1 LETAIYSGSTKV
13 TDGVGELIE
22 PKKEVIVSAMKVL
35 VTGASGFLGSWIC
48 RLLSEEYEV
57 TGLVREASSLAKISD
72 LKNLKI
78 VRLETSHWS
87 DIVSDLRPEV
97 LILNHWSGVNNQRR
111 NDPLQFEN
119 VNGIQLMAEAAL
131 SSGVKTI
138 VGVGSQAELGPLVS
152 TISDIEL
159 DNPTTVYGQ
168 AKVETRLAIEDLM
181 KGTELRF
188 IWMRIFSTYGPLDE
202 GTWLIPNIVDS
213 LVNNREIGLTKGEQ
227 QWSYLHAYDL
237 ACAFRTVIEKP
248 GLKGIVNVGN
258 PQTISVHK
266 VASIIGEIL
275 GKKELLRFGALD
287 YRSDQ
292 VMRLEPLCESLT
304 SAGWLPQISFEEGIR
319 QTIDWLQNKPT
330 NSLKTLDGKTLDFK
344 LPSRS

>member
-1 LETAIYSGSTKV
+1 
-13 TDGVGELIE
+13 
-22 PKKEVIVSAMKVL
+22 MKVL
-35 VTGASGFLGSWIC
+35 ITGASGFLGSWIC
-48 RLLSEEYEV
+48 RVLDSEHDV
-57 TGLVREASSLAKISD
+57 VGLVRETSQLTRISD
-72 LKNLKI
+72 LKNAEI
-78 VRLETSHWS
+78 IRLESSFWA
-87 DIVSDLRPEV
+87 DFVSESRPDV
-97 LILNHWSGVNNQRR
+97 LILNHWSGVNNQSR
-111 NDPLQFEN
+111 NNPLQIMN
-119 VNGIQLMAEAAL
+119 IKNIQKIAEAAVIG
-131 SSGVKTI
+131 GVKTI
-138 VGVGSQAELGPLVS
+138 IGVGSQAELGPIES
-152 TISDIEL
+152 TISEL
-159 DNPTTVYGQ
+159 QVDSPTTAYGQ
-168 AKVETRLAIEDLM
+168 AKVDTRLAIEDLV

-237 ACAFRTVIEKP
+237 ASAFRTVIEKP
-248 GLKGIVNVGN
+248 SLRGIVNVGN

-304 SAGWLPQISFEEGIR
+304 SAGWYPQIGFEEGIR

-330 NSLKTLDGKTLDFK
+330 NSLNTLDGKTLDFK
-344 LPSRS
+344 LPSRP

>member
-1 LETAIYSGSTKV
+1 M
-13 TDGVGELIE
+13 DGVGEQFE

-57 TGLVREASSLAKISD
+57 TGLVRKASSLAKISD
-72 LKNLKI
+72 LKNVKI
-78 VRLETSHWS
+78 IPLETSHWS
-87 DIVSDLRPEV
+87 DFISELRPDV
-97 LILNHWSGVNNQRR
+97 LILNHWSGVNNQKR

-119 VNGIQLMAEAAL
+119 VNGIQLMAEAAV
-131 SSGVKTI
+131 SAGVKTI

-168 AKVETRLAIEDLM
+168 AKVDTRLVIEDLT
-181 KGTELRF
+181 KGKGVRF

-202 GTWLIPNIVDS
+202 GTWLIPNIVES
-213 LVNNREIGLTKGEQ
+213 LLNNREMDLTKGEQ

-237 ACAFRTVIEKP
+237 ATAFRTVIEKP

-258 PQTISVHK
+258 PQTISVHE
-266 VASIIGEIL
+266 VASVIGEIL
-275 GKKELLRFGALD
+275 EKKGLLRFGALD

-292 VMRLEPLCESLT
+292 VMRLEPLCETLKD
-304 SAGWLPQISFEEGIR
+304 AGWSPQISFNEGIR
-319 QTIDWLQNKPT
+319 QTIDWLQKKPLK
-330 NSLKTLDGKTLDFK
+330 SLQTLDGKTLDLK
-344 LPSRS
+344 LPSRL